1 MRYLVAG
8 AAIVALTSVA
18 AQAQNSAW
26 GFFEGADGSFGAGV
40 QGADGSQLML
50 KCDKPGKGT
59 VYAAIISKEKLVPPS
74 NTRFQMRPIEL
85 RFDTGA
91 TVEER
96 YRFYEQMA
104 TAVNQTTEKTLQRLL
119 TGLSSA
125 QQLNVRMNPERA
137 RWVEASFT
145 VTGAKDAITQVFQK
159 CQDEIPTA

>member
-8 AAIVALTSVA
+8 AAIVALASVG

-26 GFFEGADGSFGAGV
+26 GFFEGGDGSVGAGV
-40 QGADGSQLML
+40 QSADGSQLIL

-59 VYAAIISKEKLVPPS
+59 VYAAIIAKEKLVPPN

-104 TAVNQTTEKTLQRLL
+104 TAVNQTTEKTLPRLL
-119 TGLSSA
+119 AGLSNA
-125 QQLNVRMNPERA
+125 QTLSVRMNPERA
-137 RWVEASFT
+137 RWVETSFN
-145 VTGAKDAITQVFQK
+145 VTGAKDAITQIFQK